1 MNSPGVM
8 KRPAS
13 AKQMAQA
20 AALRKKQVRG
30 MGRIPT
36 PAVGGMPAEEQN
48 EPMTPMAPKQRVPGG
63 Y

>member
-1 MNSPGVM
+1 MSSPGVV
-8 KRPAS
+8 KRPGS
-13 AKQMAQA
+13 ARQMAQA
-20 AALRKKQVRG
+20 AALRKKQTRS

-48 EPMTPMAPKQRVPGG
+48 EPVTPMAPKQRVPGG